1 MCVQTLNEIL
11 GKLLEMP
18 RGQLS
23 TDGQLRKKWIRQTRR
38 QELILH
44 VVLKSIDVKQQ
55 ELQSGQRQ
63 LAEARTHNAYPD
75 RL

>member
-1 MCVQTLNEIL
+1 
-11 GKLLEMP
+11 
-18 RGQLS
+18 
-23 TDGQLRKKWIRQTRR
+23 
-38 QELILH
+38 
-44 VVLKSIDVKQQ
+44 LKSIDVKQQ